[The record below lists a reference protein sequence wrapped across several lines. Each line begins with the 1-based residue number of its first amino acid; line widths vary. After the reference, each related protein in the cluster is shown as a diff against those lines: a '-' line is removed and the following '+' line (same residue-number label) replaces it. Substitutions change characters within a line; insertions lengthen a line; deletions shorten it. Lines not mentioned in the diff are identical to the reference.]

1 MNRKTSNA
9 QFLLTEI
16 MYIGESGPSGEKMTT
31 SAAKRKQH
39 LETSAKEGPV
49 SKKAKTA
56 ARGQY
61 LSRDMVVKED
71 KPKQDTV
78 DMKVVCPMPRASEK
92 KTLLMRK
99 FVQEKCIMNNE
110 VGTHSVKWSPEI
122 ELSNYKDSAYEKKIF
137 QANFKLCM
145 TNDRGD
151 IVDDYSFGEFPVNT
165 TYSMRKGVEKK
176 DNDTKLDI
184 DHATFSMLVSEGR
197 KLCHFVDRNLRGK
210 TFNSEEEMGLPE
222 MISLDTKEAGN
233 GNKVHILLALSI
245 YKWGKRGGNKF
256 QPFFNIRRF
265 IEDTD
270 GKLTPTV
277 RGLTLNFREMH
288 NLVFSASE
296 YLNVMVDQFAKPKL
310 VHDKMKIVLG
320 EKIKGFMKKNP
331 DVNTEKLDFLLDS
344 DDQHETESDDEE
356 DFSDLQIESDLKEIS
371 DSDNDNE
378 IPEAAHNLDDITDAD
393 FL

>member
-1 MNRKTSNA
+1 MH
-9 QFLLTEI
+9 
-16 MYIGESGPSGEKMTT
+16 IGEAGPSREKVTT

-39 LETSAKEGPV
+39 LETRAKEEPV
-49 SKKAKTA
+49 CKKAKNV
-56 ARGQY
+56 RGQH
-61 LSRDMVVKED
+61 LSRDLVIKDE
-71 KPKQDTV
+71 KPKQETV

-99 FVQEKCIMNNE
+99 FVQEKCILNNE
-110 VGTHSVKWSPEI
+110 VGTHAVKWSPEI
-122 ELSNYKDSAYEKKIF
+122 ELSSYKDSAYEKKIF
-137 QANFKLCM
+137 QAHFKLCM
-145 TNDRGD
+145 SNNRGD
-151 IVDDYSFGEFPVNT
+151 IDDDDYSFGEFPVNT

-176 DNDTKLDI
+176 DNDTKLDM

-210 TFNSEEEMGLPE
+210 TFNSEEEMNLPE
-222 MISLDTKEAGN
+222 MISLDTKETSN
-233 GNKVHILLALSI
+233 GNKIHILLILSI

-265 IEDTD
+265 IEDSTD
-270 GKLTPTV
+270 GKLAPTV
-277 RGLTLNFREMH
+277 KGLTLNFREMH

-320 EKIKGFMKKNP
+320 EKIKGFMKNNP

-344 DDQHETESDDEE
+344 DNQHETESDDEE
-356 DFSDLQIESDLKEIS
+356 DFSDLQIESDLKAIS

-378 IPEAAHNLDDITDAD
+378 IRETTQSFDEISDSD